1 MSAARITAERVRID
15 RGPRSGQTI
24 IVSADST
31 RLGPALGGCRIK
43 SYPSWREG
51 LDDVLRLSA
60 AMTEKAALAGL
71 DHGGGKTVVALDD
84 TSSADWTGPRRADLL
99 DDIADVVETFDGTYI
114 TGPDI
119 GTSPQD
125 MARLHSRTRHVL
137 CRPEAEGGS
146 GDSSVPTALGVTASL
161 EAVCAHRWPGTDL
174 STLSFSVIGLG
185 HVGAVVGDW
194 LAARGAA
201 LTVADID
208 PGRRDLAERWG
219 ARWVTPDQALRAE
232 VDVVVPC
239 AVGGILTP
247 ASVGGLHCHAVAGA
261 ANNQL
266 DHDSTAALLHDRG
279 VLWAPDVIV
288 SGGGIIASV
297 SRELHGLTAAEA
309 QERVRG
315 IGPRLTSVLA
325 DAERRGITPLQAA
338 RDLVDAR
345 LEGRVNGTPAA
356 HAPQVRSGRRV
367 PR

>member
-1 MSAARITAERVRID
+1 MSTARITAEQVRIE

-31 RLGPALGGCRIK
+31 HLGPALGGCRIK
-43 SYPSWREG
+43 SYPSWRDG

-71 DHGGGKTVVALDD
+71 DHGGGKTVVALDG
-84 TSSADWTGPRRADLL
+84 TSSADWTGSRRDDLL
-99 DDIADVVETFDGTYI
+99 DDIADVIEGFDGAYI

-137 CRPEAEGGS
+137 CRPEAQGGS

-174 STLSFSVIGLG
+174 SALSFSVIGLG
-185 HVGAVVGDW
+185 HVGAIVGDW
-194 LAARGAA
+194 LATRGAA

-208 PGRRDLAERWG
+208 PSRQALAERWK
-219 ARWVTPDQALRAE
+219 ARWGTPDEALRAE

-247 ASVGGLHCHAVAGA
+247 ASAGELHCHAIAGA

-297 SRELHGLTAAEA
+297 TRELHGLTAAESH
-309 QERVRG
+309 ERVRG
-315 IGPRLTSVLA
+315 IGPRLTAVLA
-325 DAERRGITPLQAA
+325 DAELRGITPLRAA
-338 RDLVDAR
+338 RDLVDER
-345 LEGRVNGTPAA
+345 LRGRANGTSVARTS
-356 HAPQVRSGRRV
+356 QVRPGRPV
-367 PR
+367 PN